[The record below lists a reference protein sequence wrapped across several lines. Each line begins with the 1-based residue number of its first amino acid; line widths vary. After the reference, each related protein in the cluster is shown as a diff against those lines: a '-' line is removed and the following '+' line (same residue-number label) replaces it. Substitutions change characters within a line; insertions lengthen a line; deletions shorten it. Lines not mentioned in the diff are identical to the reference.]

1 VKPHATALA
10 GLIALAGWHSA
21 AVAGEMTAGMAFDSE
36 VIAAAEV
43 VQTSSQ
49 AASATAPSD
58 GKTEATGVSDAVT
71 AAELQTSK
79 ATTPS
84 AAEAASA
91 PSSSTEKEPQA
102 AVAAGAAS
110 APAAQ
115 DAANDQ
121 DLPPDDANPVNP
133 RDPYES
139 LNRKVYD
146 FNTKLD
152 DHVMKP
158 VAQVYH
164 DVVPG
169 MVRTGVSNVL
179 GNLGD
184 VWSIVNHLL
193 QGKLE
198 GAVHM
203 TMRVATNTVFGLGG
217 IFDQATELGIDKESE
232 DFGQTLGRWGV
243 PPGPYVVLPLLG
255 PSTARDTVAEPFDL
269 YFGPSYFVDGTAASW
284 EVSALNAVST
294 RAGLLGA
301 SQILNEVALDP
312 YSFLRDAYLARRRN
326 QVYDGNPPDD
336 DDSDGGDS
344 YSR

>member
-1 VKPHATALA
+1 MVLGA
-10 GLIALAGWHSA
+10 WHLSCR
-21 AVAGEMTAGMAFDSE
+21 AGEPSLAPQINAE
-36 VIAAAEV
+36 VIAAAQAAE
-43 VQTSSQ
+43 T
-49 AASATAPSD
+49 AASAASVEAVAPA
-58 GKTEATGVSDAVT
+58 GTEIAVAADAAKNTGEGVEP
-71 AAELQTSK
+71 AA
-79 ATTPS
+79 
-84 AAEAASA
+84 AAASEVRAAQADTGAASA
-91 PSSSTEKEPQA
+91 PSGNETDT
-102 AVAAGAAS
+102 
-110 APAAQ
+110 AQ
-115 DAANDQ
+115 DLSLED
-121 DLPPDDANPVNP
+121 PDPVTR

-164 DVVPG
+164 DVVPS
-169 MVRTGVSNVL
+169 MIRTGVSNVL

-217 IFDQATELGIDKESE
+217 IFDQATEIGIDKESE

-284 EVSALNAVST
+284 EVSALSAVST

-312 YSFLRDAYLARRRN
+312 YAFLRDAYLARRRN
-326 QVYDGNPPDD
+326 QVYDGNPPDE
-336 DDSDGGDS
+336 DDSDDGGDS
-344 YSR
+344 NSR